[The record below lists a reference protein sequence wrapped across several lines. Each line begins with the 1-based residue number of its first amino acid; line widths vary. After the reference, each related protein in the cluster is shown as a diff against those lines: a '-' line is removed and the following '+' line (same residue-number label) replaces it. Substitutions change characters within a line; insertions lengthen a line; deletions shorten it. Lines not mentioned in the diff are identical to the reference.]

1 MDPNSPNI
9 EAVPSR
15 SEYWSGKI
23 SKSLTD
29 IEGSITTVQSTLSDA
44 SQLQDLAEDMPVALN
59 DVYIRVQNMKAVLPV
74 SNIEDFKILNQQ
86 LNGSVVNLNS
96 TNLDISNNSII
107 RRI

>member
-1 MDPNSPNI
+1 ML
-9 EAVPSR
+9 AGH
-15 SEYWSGKI
+15 Y
-23 SKSLTD
+23 
-29 IEGSITTVQSTLSDA
+29 TTALVAYQKFPKGTLLYFLIA